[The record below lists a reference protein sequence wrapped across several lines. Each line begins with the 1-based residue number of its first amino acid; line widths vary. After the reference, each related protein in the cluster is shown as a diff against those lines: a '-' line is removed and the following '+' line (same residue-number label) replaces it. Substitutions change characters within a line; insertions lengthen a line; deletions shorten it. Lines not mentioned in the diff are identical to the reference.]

1 MSKIWTIAETHP
13 VPPCTIV
20 IFGASG
26 DLAAR
31 KLLPALYN
39 LEHCGQQATP
49 PKSAI
54 LGFARREMSAD
65 AFRTKA
71 REAAERY
78 SRLKIDEACWRRF
91 AQNLDYLS
99 GLDRPDGFARLKSR
113 LEEIE
118 KARGLPPNR
127 IYYLSVPPD
136 AIIET
141 VEKLHAAGPVS
152 YTHLTL
158 PTILRV

>member
-54 LGFARREMSAD
+54 LGFARREMSVE

-78 SRLKIDEACWRRF
+78 SRLKIDEESWRRF

-99 GLDRPDGFARLKSR
+99 GLDRPDGFARLNSR

-118 KARGLPPNR
+118 KAHGLPPNR
-127 IYYLSVPPD
+127 IYYLSVRS
-136 AIIET
+136 AT
-141 VEKLHAAGPVS
+141 TCTALCTSSA
-152 YTHLTL
+152 
-158 PTILRV
+158 R